1 MKKERK
7 KRGRGNEEQRKRKGS
22 GKKAERKRKER
33 GHEEQRGKEIGAVSL
48 IVVRAFFLNQ
58 WYGIAKVSQG
68 I

>member
-1 MKKERK
+1 MKSKER
-7 KRGRGNEEQRKRKGS
+7 
-22 GKKAERKRKER
+22 GKEAERKRKER
-33 GHEEQRGKEIGAVSL
+33 GHEEQRGKGIGAVSL